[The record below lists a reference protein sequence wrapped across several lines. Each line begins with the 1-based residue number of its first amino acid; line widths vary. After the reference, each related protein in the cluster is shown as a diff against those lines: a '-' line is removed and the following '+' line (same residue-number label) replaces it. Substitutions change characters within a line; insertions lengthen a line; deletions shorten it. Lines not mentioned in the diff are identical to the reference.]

1 MKKAIYLLVLVLSMG
16 IYTGCGKEN
25 TEIENSR
32 MEEQT
37 TPENSENDEIHLD
50 DELNIDFTCDYS
62 EDIKEDV
69 DDVVA
74 ASTSL
79 QEELTNMEKVT
90 QKYTPLAEAAQT
102 QGEMNVAAHWLYTIW
117 DTELNNLWSRL
128 SSSADR
134 QTKEKL
140 LAEQRNW
147 IDLKEEVTLLSIGS
161 REENGSMYPLL
172 QNSYLEEITK
182 NRAYVLAREL
192 AKIKGEDFAMP
203 EVSAKYGT
211 FVDNQGTGDI
221 YSSLL
226 TRQNWEGKDEA
237 VISVYREGETEGS
250 FVDHGNGELSFTSE
264 DGSVKGMIKIDG
276 WNGAS
281 FKVTE
286 IYGESPFSTGEEF
299 TFPLAF

>member
-37 TPENSENDEIHLD
+37 TPENSENDEIHLED
-50 DELNIDFTCDYS
+50 GLKIDFTRDYS
-62 EDIKEDV
+62 ENIKEDV

-74 ASTSL
+74 DSTSL

-102 QGEMNVAAHWLYTIW
+102 QGEMNVAAQWLYTIW
-117 DTELNNLWSRL
+117 DTELNNLWGRL

-134 QTKEKL
+134 QMKENL

-147 IDLKEEVTLLSIGS
+147 IDLKEEVTLLNIGS

-172 QNSYLEEITK
+172 QDSYLEEITK

-192 AKIKGEDFAMP
+192 AKIKE
-203 EVSAKYGT
+203 
-211 FVDNQGTGDI
+211 
-221 YSSLL
+221 
-226 TRQNWEGKDEA
+226 
-237 VISVYREGETEGS
+237 
-250 FVDHGNGELSFTSE
+250 
-264 DGSVKGMIKIDG
+264 
-276 WNGAS
+276 
-281 FKVTE
+281 
-286 IYGESPFSTGEEF
+286 
-299 TFPLAF
+299 